1 MGLREVQGAL
11 ARLFTDE
18 ALRGA
23 FLNDPAGAGPLLG
36 LDADDAQTL
45 AQLAPEGLRQ
55 FADSLKAKRLLD
67 ARKTM
72 PLTARVLGE
81 GFVEHLNALQMHE
94 SADRAGQALGF
105 AARIAALARAQSI
118 APPWIG
124 DLARYEAT
132 FVAAARRRFAL
143 RVARFAY
150 PVGLIAAS
158 LQAGAPVADIAPRT
172 TIGVWARWPAG
183 RLFHRLYAFG
193 R

>member
-11 ARLFTDE
+11 ARLFTDA

-23 FLNDPAGAGPLLG
+23 FLSNPAAAGTLLG
-36 LDADDAQTL
+36 LDANDAAVL
-45 AQLAPEGLRQ
+45 ASLAPQGLRQ
-55 FADSLKAKRLLD
+55 FADSLRSKRLLD

-81 GFVEHLNALQMHE
+81 GFAEHLNALQTQE
-94 SADRAGQALGF
+94 GADRAGQALGL
-105 AARIAALARAQSI
+105 AARLAALAQARSI
-118 APPWIG
+118 APAWVG
-124 DLARYEAT
+124 DLARYEAA
-132 FVAAARRRFAL
+132 FVAAAPQQFAL

-158 LQAGAPVADIAPRT
+158 LQADVFVADVAPRT
-172 TIGVWARWPAG
+172 TIGVWARRRAG